1 MKHLVTLLKL
11 AATVAL
17 FWFVL
22 SRVDLG
28 ELLSRLDGGDIV
40 LALLAGGAILSLQAL
55 LFGARLRI
63 CVRALG
69 HELGLRDAWIA
80 CQYCGFFS
88 HTPISFLGG
97 DAMRIWHLAKTGL
110 PVADSAKAV
119 IVDRALGFFGVMSL
133 VIATAPALY
142 PAIMD
147 PVMRGGYVL
156 LIGLGIAAALAFLG
170 LGGVRP
176 ARRLGGIFGWIAD
189 IATVSHYLSARP
201 RDTAAAFSL
210 AVLMNALSP
219 LAIWAIAR
227 AYGAEIDLVTAIV
240 ASPVVFMI
248 AMIPIAVAGWGLR
261 EGAFVVAFGL
271 FGVAAGTS
279 LTVSIT
285 FGIAV
290 LLAYSPAALLIVLAR
305 RRGADK
311 SR

>member
-1 MKHLVTLLKL
+1 MKPLVTLLKV

-28 ELLSRLDGGDIV
+28 ELASRLDGGDIA
-40 LALLAGGAILSLQAL
+40 LALLAGGAILSLQAV

-69 HELGLRDAWIA
+69 HEVSRRDAWIA

-97 DAMRIWHLAKTGL
+97 EAMRIWYLAKTGL

-119 IVDRALGFFGVMSL
+119 ILDRALGFLGMMSL
-133 VIATAPALY
+133 VIATAPTLH
-142 PAIMD
+142 PAITD
-147 PVMRGGYVL
+147 PVMRGGYLL
-156 LIGLGIAAALAFLG
+156 LIGLGTGAALAFLG

-189 IATVSHYLSARP
+189 IATVSHYLWARP
-201 RDTAAAFSL
+201 YAAAAAFLL
-210 AVLMNALSP
+210 AVAMNALSP

-227 AYGAEIDLVTAIV
+227 AYGAEIDFVTAMV
-240 ASPVVFMI
+240 ASPVVFI
-248 AMIPIAVAGWGLR
+248 VAMIPISVAGWGLR
-261 EGAFVVAFGL
+261 EGALVVALGL
-271 FGVAAGTS
+271 FGVSAATS

-290 LLAYSPAALLIVLAR
+290 LLAYSPAAVLIVMAR
-305 RRGADK
+305 RRAATP
-311 SR
+311 